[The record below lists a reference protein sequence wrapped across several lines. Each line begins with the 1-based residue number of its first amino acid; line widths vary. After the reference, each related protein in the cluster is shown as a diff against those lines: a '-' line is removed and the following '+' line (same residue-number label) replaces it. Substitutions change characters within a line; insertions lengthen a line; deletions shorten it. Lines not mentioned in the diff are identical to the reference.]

1 MSGARPAASGGPLG
15 ALQRIAQAPP
25 RPVPDER
32 CDMCGTAVTEEHS
45 HVVNVETR
53 ALLCTCRACY
63 LLFTAPDAALKYR
76 AVPERYLSFPDF
88 RLSPADWDDLQ
99 IPVGMAFF
107 FRNSQLGRT
116 VAFYPGPAGATESQ
130 LALDAWDRIRADNP
144 QLDTLLP
151 DVEALLVR
159 ARERSTAFDCYL
171 VPIDACYELV
181 GYLRRLWKG
190 FDGGSE
196 ARRQIEEFFAS
207 VAARSRPAPETRPA

>member
-1 MSGARPAASGGPLG
+1 MSGARPAASAGPLG

-25 RPVPDER
+25 RAVPDER
-32 CDMCGTAVTEEHS
+32 CDMCGTAVSEVHS
-45 HVVNVETR
+45 HVVNVDTR

-63 LLFTAPDAALKYR
+63 LLFTAQDASLKYR

-88 RLSPADWDDLQ
+88 QLSPAEWDDLQ

-116 VAFYPGPAGATESQ
+116 VAFYPGPAGATESE

-144 QLDTLLP
+144 QLDTLVP

-181 GYLRRLWKG
+181 GHLRRLWKG

-196 ARRQIEEFFAS
+196 ARRQIEDFFAS
-207 VAARSRPAPETRPA
+207 VETRSRPA